1 MLRRMKEQEIMKY
14 KEQVSH
20 QFNSETN
27 WSTLISNKNNDMR
40 NSIMQNLRLQQIKR
54 RQLREFL
61 RTSKDTIISNRGS
74 LDLVL
79 KDSFVKDN
87 LGKDDKDQALIK
99 QNLEYNTEYKAYFT
113 DTLTRANG
121 K

>member
-40 NSIMQNLRLQQIKR
+40 NSIMQNLRL
-54 RQLREFL
+54 
-61 RTSKDTIISNRGS
+61 
-74 LDLVL
+74 
-79 KDSFVKDN
+79 
-87 LGKDDKDQALIK
+87 
-99 QNLEYNTEYKAYFT
+99 
-113 DTLTRANG
+113 
-121 K
+121 

>member
-1 MLRRMKEQEIMKY
+1 
-14 KEQVSH
+14 
-20 QFNSETN
+20 
-27 WSTLISNKNNDMR
+27 
-40 NSIMQNLRLQQIKR
+40 
-54 RQLREFL
+54 
-61 RTSKDTIISNRGS
+61 
-74 LDLVL
+74 LVL